1 MNLFIN
7 SPSHYTQEFGVIDE
21 VYMMCQYISQ
31 KIDVRNY
38 TDSLD
43 TIGIVPM
50 VAPSEII
57 DETEWKEIKH
67 ISTKFRMA
75 SIALRTDYERFC
87 NADLNDKEKIVL
99 ENILDSLK
107 VIKKKLREKFNYEQ
121 MEKDI
126 VLYYKRF
133 KENNTEL
140 S

>member
-1 MNLFIN
+1 MNLFLN
-7 SPSHYTQEFGVIDE
+7 SPSHYTQEFGVIEE

-31 KIDVRNY
+31 NIDVRNY

-50 VAPSEII
+50 IAPSEII

-67 ISTKFRMA
+67 ISTRFRMA
-75 SIALRTDYERFC
+75 NIALCSDYEQFC
-87 NADLNDKEKIVL
+87 NADLNDKKKIVL

-107 VIKKKLREKFNYEQ
+107 VIKKKLRGKFNYEQ

-126 VLYYKRF
+126 VVCYKKF
-133 KENNTEL
+133 GESNTEL
-140 S
+140 Y